1 MHDALFN
8 GMSNDLQCFRFAST
22 YSSALP
28 CVKTSGKRLFAMLML
43 FCPTQT
49 HAAHRAYEHE
59 PAEEIARI
67 GIQVR
72 LTSSI
77 GNTSALL
84 HDSLHLDIG
93 KKFLLRKS
101 SGCVELTVGVI
112 F

>member
-1 MHDALFN
+1 
-8 GMSNDLQCFRFAST
+8 
-22 YSSALP
+22 
-28 CVKTSGKRLFAMLML
+28 MLVL

-59 PAEEIARI
+59 PAQEIARI

-84 HDSLHLDIG
+84 HDLIHFTIE
-93 KKFLLRKS
+93 KKNLYCEKKPS
-101 SGCVELTVGVI
+101 SAVWS
-112 F
+112 

>member
-1 MHDALFN
+1 
-8 GMSNDLQCFRFAST
+8 
-22 YSSALP
+22 
-28 CVKTSGKRLFAMLML
+28 MLVI

-59 PAEEIARI
+59 PEEEIARI

-84 HDSLHLDIG
+84 HYLLHMTIG
-93 KKFLLRKS
+93 KKNFYCEKKPSRW
-101 SGCVELTVGVI
+101 VELTLGVTL
-112 F
+112 